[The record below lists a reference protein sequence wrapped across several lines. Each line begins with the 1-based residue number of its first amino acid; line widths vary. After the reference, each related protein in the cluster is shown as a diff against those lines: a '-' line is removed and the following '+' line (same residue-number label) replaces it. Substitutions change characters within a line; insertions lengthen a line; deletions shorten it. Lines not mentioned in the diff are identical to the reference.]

1 MDLAIL
7 SQVIVN
13 GILTGGL
20 YALIAVG
27 LTLIFGV
34 MRVINFVHGETLMLG
49 SYLTYF
55 LFTLLGIDPFISLP
69 LAIFAL
75 FVLGVAIQHFFIN
88 PVLDTPHLNQ
98 ILLTFGLV
106 LIIQN
111 LALILWS
118 GNYISMTTRYSAI
131 SLKFGPLSVGLT
143 RFLGLVIAI
152 FLTVL
157 LTVVLKRTEWGKS
170 VRAVTQ
176 DREAAMLMG
185 IDVNR
190 VNMVAFGVGSAMGGA
205 AGVVTSMIMYV
216 FPLVGMIFVLKAFA
230 IVVLGGFGSIGGA
243 VLGSLILG
251 LTESIVTNYVPNGS
265 GWAEGVSFVV
275 MILILVIRP
284 KGLIYVE

>member
-1 MDLAIL
+1 MALATFA
-7 SQVIVN
+7 QVIAN

-34 MRVINFVHGETLMLG
+34 MRIINFMHGETLMLG

-55 LFTLLGIDPFISLP
+55 LFTLCGVDPFLSLP
-69 LAIFAL
+69 LAICAL
-75 FVLGVAIQHFFIN
+75 FVLGVAIQRFFIS
-88 PVLDTPHLNQ
+88 PVIDAPHLNQ

-118 GNYISMTTRYSAI
+118 GNYISLTTRYSAI
-131 SLKFGPLSVGLT
+131 SLKFGPLRVGLT
-143 RFLGLVIAI
+143 RLLGLIIAI
-152 FLTVL
+152 VLTVL
-157 LTVVLKRTEWGKS
+157 LTLALRRTEWGKA

-185 IDVNR
+185 VNVNR
-190 VNMVAFGVGSAMGGA
+190 VNMLAFGVGSAMGGA
-205 AGVVTSMIMYV
+205 GGVVTSMIMYV
-216 FPLVGMIFVLKAFA
+216 FPLVGILFVLKAFA

-243 VLGSLILG
+243 VVGSLILG
-251 LTESIVTNYVPNGS
+251 LTESLVTNYVPSGS

-275 MILILVIRP
+275 LMVILVIRP
-284 KGLIYVE
+284 KGLFYVE

>member
-1 MDLAIL
+1 MDLAIFA
-7 SQVIVN
+7 QVIAN

-34 MRVINFVHGETLMLG
+34 MRVISFVHGETLMLG

-55 LFTLLGIDPFISLP
+55 LFTLYGIDPFLSLP

-75 FVLGVAIQHFFIN
+75 FTLGVAIQRFFIN
-88 PVLDTPHLNQ
+88 PVIDAPHLNQ

-118 GNYISMTTRYSAI
+118 GNYVSMTTHYSGI
-131 SLKFGPLSVGLT
+131 SVKIGPLS
-143 RFLGLVIAI
+143 LGLARLLGLAIAI
-152 FLTVL
+152 SLTVL
-157 LTVVLKRTEWGKS
+157 LSLALKKTEWGKS

-185 IDVNR
+185 VNVNR
-190 VNMVAFGVGSAMGGA
+190 VNMLAFGVGSAMGGA
-205 AGVVTSMIMYV
+205 GGVVTSMIMYI
-216 FPLVGMIFVLKAFA
+216 FPLVGMLFVLKAFA
-230 IVVLGGFGSIGGA
+230 IVVLGGFGSIAGA
-243 VLGSLILG
+243 VVGSLILG
-251 LTESIVTNYVPNGS
+251 LTESLVTNYVPSGS
-265 GWAEGVSFVV
+265 GWAEGVSFLAL
-275 MILILVIRP
+275 ILILVIRP
-284 KGLIYVE
+284 KGLFYAE

>member
-1 MDLAIL
+1 MDLAIF

>member
-1 MDLAIL
+1 MDLAIFA
-7 SQVIVN
+7 QVIAN

-34 MRVINFVHGETLMLG
+34 MRVINFMHGETLMLG

-55 LFTLLGIDPFISLP
+55 LFTLYGLDPFLSLP

-75 FVLGVAIQHFFIN
+75 FTLGVVIQRFFIN
-88 PVLDTPHLNQ
+88 PVIDAPHLNQ

-118 GNYISMTTRYSAI
+118 GNYVSMTTHYSGI
-131 SLKFGPLSVGLT
+131 SVKFGPVSLGLA
-143 RFLGLVIAI
+143 RLLGLVIAVS
-152 FLTVL
+152 LTIL
-157 LTVVLKRTEWGKS
+157 LTLALKRTEWGKS

-185 IDVNR
+185 VNVNR
-190 VNMVAFGVGSAMGGA
+190 VNMLAFGVGSAMGGA
-205 AGVVTSMIMYV
+205 AGVVTSMIMYI
-216 FPLVGMIFVLKAFA
+216 FPLVGMLFVLKAFA
-230 IVVLGGFGSIGGA
+230 IVVLGGFGSIAGA
-243 VLGSLILG
+243 VVGSLILG
-251 LTESIVTNYVPNGS
+251 LTESLVTNYVPSGS
-265 GWAEGVSFVV
+265 GWAEGVSFVIL
-275 MILILVIRP
+275 ILILVLRP
-284 KGLIYVE
+284 KGLFYAD

>member
-1 MDLAIL
+1 MDLAIFA
-7 SQVIVN
+7 QVIAN

-34 MRVINFVHGETLMLG
+34 MRVINFMHGETLMLG

-55 LFTLLGIDPFISLP
+55 LFTLYGLDPFLSLP
-69 LAIFAL
+69 LAIFSL
-75 FVLGVAIQHFFIN
+75 FTLGVAIQRFFIN
-88 PVLDTPHLNQ
+88 PVIDAPHLNQ

-118 GNYISMTTRYSAI
+118 GNYVSMTTHYSGISIKLGPI
-131 SLKFGPLSVGLT
+131 SLGLT
-143 RFLGLVIAI
+143 RLLGLVIAI

-157 LTVVLKRTEWGKS
+157 LTLALKRTEWGKS

-185 IDVNR
+185 VNVNR
-190 VNMVAFGVGSAMGGA
+190 VNMLAFGVGSAIGGA
-205 AGVVTSMIMYV
+205 GGMVTSMIMYI
-216 FPLVGMIFVLKAFA
+216 FPLVGMLFVLKAFA
-230 IVVLGGFGSIGGA
+230 IVVLGGFGSIAGA
-243 VLGSLILG
+243 VVGSLILG
-251 LTESIVTNYVPNGS
+251 LTESIVTNYVPSGS
-265 GWAEGVSFVV
+265 GWAEGVSFVIL
-275 MILILVIRP
+275 ILILVLRP
-284 KGLIYVE
+284 KGLFYAE

>member
-1 MDLAIL
+1 MALATFA
-7 SQVIVN
+7 QVIAN

-34 MRVINFVHGETLMLG
+34 MRIINFMHGETLMLG

-55 LFTLLGIDPFISLP
+55 LFTLCGVDPFLSLP
-69 LAIFAL
+69 LAICAL
-75 FVLGVAIQHFFIN
+75 FVLGVTIQRFFIS
-88 PVLDTPHLNQ
+88 PVIDAPHLNQ

-118 GNYISMTTRYSAI
+118 GNYISLTTRYSAI
-131 SLKFGPLSVGLT
+131 SLKFGPLRVGLT
-143 RFLGLVIAI
+143 RLLGLIIAI
-152 FLTVL
+152 VLTVL
-157 LTVVLKRTEWGKS
+157 LTLALRRTEWGKA

-185 IDVNR
+185 VNVNR
-190 VNMVAFGVGSAMGGA
+190 VNMLAFGVGSAMGGA
-205 AGVVTSMIMYV
+205 GGVVTSMIMYV
-216 FPLVGMIFVLKAFA
+216 FPLVGILFVLKAFA

-243 VLGSLILG
+243 VVGSLILG
-251 LTESIVTNYVPNGS
+251 LTESLVTNYVPSGS

-275 MILILVIRP
+275 LMVILVIRP
-284 KGLIYVE
+284 KGLFYVE

>member
-7 SQVIVN
+7 SQVVVN

-34 MRVINFVHGETLMLG
+34 MRVINFTHGETLMLG

-55 LFTLLGIDPFISLP
+55 LFTLLGIDPFLSLP

-75 FVLGVAIQHFFIN
+75 FVLGVAIQRFFIN

-152 FLTVL
+152 SLTIL

-251 LTESIVTNYVPNGS
+251 LTESLVTNYVPNGS

>member
-1 MDLAIL
+1 MDLATFA
-7 SQVIVN
+7 QVIAN

-55 LFTLLGIDPFISLP
+55 LFTLYGIDPFLSLP

-75 FVLGVAIQHFFIN
+75 FTLGMAIQRFFIN
-88 PVLDTPHLNQ
+88 PVIDAPHLNQ

-118 GNYISMTTRYSAI
+118 GNYVSMSTHYSGI
-131 SLKFGPLSVGLT
+131 SLKFGPLSLGLT
-143 RFLGLVIAI
+143 RLLGLIIAI
-152 FLTVL
+152 SLTIL
-157 LTVVLKRTEWGKS
+157 LTLALKKTEWGKS

-185 IDVNR
+185 VNVNR
-190 VNMVAFGVGSAMGGA
+190 VNMLAFGIGSAMGGA
-205 AGVVTSMIMYV
+205 GGVVTSMIMYI
-216 FPLVGMIFVLKAFA
+216 FPLVGMLFVLKAFA
-230 IVVLGGFGSIGGA
+230 IVVLGGFGSIAGA
-243 VLGSLILG
+243 VVGSLILG
-251 LTESIVTNYVPNGS
+251 LTESLVTNYVPSGS
-265 GWAEGVSFVV
+265 GWSEGVSFL
-275 MILILVIRP
+275 ILIVILVLRP
-284 KGLIYVE
+284 KGLFYAE

>member
-34 MRVINFVHGETLMLG
+34 MRVINFTHGETLMLG

-55 LFTLLGIDPFISLP
+55 LFTLFGIDPFISLP

-75 FVLGVAIQHFFIN
+75 FMLGVAIQRFVIN
-88 PVLDTPHLNQ
+88 PVLDAPHLNQ

-131 SLKFGPLSVGLT
+131 SLKFGPLRVGLT
-143 RFLGLVIAI
+143 RLLGLVIAI
-152 FLTVL
+152 SLTIL
-157 LTVVLKRTEWGKS
+157 LTLVLKRTEWGKS

-216 FPLVGMIFVLKAFA
+216 FPLVGMMFVLKAFA

-251 LTESIVTNYVPNGS
+251 LTESLVTNYVPNGS
-265 GWAEGVSFVV
+265 GWAEGVSFIV

>member
-152 FLTVL
+152 FLTIL

>member
-55 LFTLLGIDPFISLP
+55 LFTLCGIDPFISLP

-75 FVLGVAIQHFFIN
+75 FVLGVAIQRFFIN

-152 FLTVL
+152 SLTIL

-230 IVVLGGFGSIGGA
+230 IVVLGGFGSIAGA

>member
-34 MRVINFVHGETLMLG
+34 MRVINFTHGETLMLG

-55 LFTLLGIDPFISLP
+55 LFTLFGIDPFISLP

-75 FVLGVAIQHFFIN
+75 FMLGVAIQRFVIN
-88 PVLDTPHLNQ
+88 PVLDAPHLNQ

-131 SLKFGPLSVGLT
+131 SLQFGPLRVGLT
-143 RFLGLVIAI
+143 RLLGLVIAI
-152 FLTVL
+152 SLTIL
-157 LTVVLKRTEWGKS
+157 LTLVLKRTEWGKS

-216 FPLVGMIFVLKAFA
+216 FPLVGMMFVLKAFA

-251 LTESIVTNYVPNGS
+251 LTESLVTNYVPNGS
-265 GWAEGVSFVV
+265 GWAEGVSFIV

>member
-1 MDLAIL
+1 MDLAIFA
-7 SQVIVN
+7 QVIAN

-34 MRVINFVHGETLMLG
+34 MRVINFMHGETLMLG

-55 LFTLLGIDPFISLP
+55 LFTLCGIDPFLSLP
-69 LAIFAL
+69 LAICAL
-75 FVLGVAIQHFFIN
+75 FILGVAIQRFLIT
-88 PVLDTPHLNQ
+88 PVIDAPHLNQ

-131 SLKFGPLSVGLT
+131 SLKFGPLRVGLT
-143 RFLGLVIAI
+143 RLLGLIIAI

-157 LTVVLKRTEWGKS
+157 LTLALKRTEWGKS

-185 IDVNR
+185 VNVNR
-190 VNMVAFGVGSAMGGA
+190 VNMLAFGVGSAMGGA
-205 AGVVTSMIMYV
+205 GGVVTSMIMYI
-216 FPLVGMIFVLKAFA
+216 FPLVGMLFVLKAFA
-230 IVVLGGFGSIGGA
+230 IVVLGGFGSIAGA
-243 VLGSLILG
+243 VVGSLILG
-251 LTESIVTNYVPNGS
+251 LTESLVTNYVPSGS

-275 MILILVIRP
+275 LVLILVVRP
-284 KGLIYVE
+284 KGLFYAE

>member
-88 PVLDTPHLNQ
+88 PVLDMPHLNQ

-152 FLTVL
+152 FLTIL

>member
-34 MRVINFVHGETLMLG
+34 MRVINFIHGETLMLG

-75 FVLGVAIQHFFIN
+75 FVLGVAIQRFFIN

-131 SLKFGPLSVGLT
+131 SLTFGPLSVGLT

-152 FLTVL
+152 SLTIL

-251 LTESIVTNYVPNGS
+251 LTESLVTNYVPNGS
-265 GWAEGVSFVV
+265 GWAEGVSFIV

>member
-1 MDLAIL
+1 MDLAIF

-152 FLTVL
+152 FLTIL

>member
-13 GILTGGL
+13 GILMGGL

-75 FVLGVAIQHFFIN
+75 FVLGVVIQRFFIN

-152 FLTVL
+152 SLTIL

>member
-1 MDLAIL
+1 MDLAIFA
-7 SQVIVN
+7 QVIAN

-34 MRVINFVHGETLMLG
+34 MRVINFMHGETLMLG

-55 LFTLLGIDPFISLP
+55 LFTLYGLDPFLSLP

-75 FVLGVAIQHFFIN
+75 FTLGVAIQRFFIN
-88 PVLDTPHLNQ
+88 PVIDAPHLNQ

-118 GNYISMTTRYSAI
+118 GNYVSMTTHYSGISVKFGPVSLGLARLLGLAIAI
-131 SLKFGPLSVGLT
+131 SLT
-143 RFLGLVIAI
+143 I
-152 FLTVL
+152 L
-157 LTVVLKRTEWGKS
+157 LTLALKRTEWGKS

-185 IDVNR
+185 VNVNR
-190 VNMVAFGVGSAMGGA
+190 VNMLAFGVGSAMGGA
-205 AGVVTSMIMYV
+205 AGVVTSMIMYI
-216 FPLVGMIFVLKAFA
+216 FPLVGMLFVLKAFA
-230 IVVLGGFGSIGGA
+230 IVVLGGFGSIAGA
-243 VLGSLILG
+243 VVGSLILG
-251 LTESIVTNYVPNGS
+251 LTESLVTNYVPSGS
-265 GWAEGVSFVV
+265 GWAEGVSFVIL
-275 MILILVIRP
+275 ILILVLRP
-284 KGLIYVE
+284 KGLFYAE